1 MTLLCTEDDVME
13 RPQIKAA
20 PTGYINTESIPGYI
34 EEASILVE
42 GYLGHTYPDPP
53 TDPAVTNPDPVPD
66 GARIVAAR
74 VVARA
79 LLADAANTH
88 NPGAGPVVD
97 PNIDSITSTRAMGG
111 FSATKTEHVAADV
124 LGGGVW
130 LTRQDKM
137 ALDSIGGAYSR
148 QSNVAMYDV
157 PRHRQ
162 GIVGAMFSSGIRYL

>member
-1 MTLLCTEDDVME
+1 VTLLCTSDDVME
-13 RPQIKAA
+13 RPQILAA
-20 PTGYINTESIPGYI
+20 PTGTVDTASIPGYI

-53 TDPAVTNPDPVPD
+53 TDPDVVNPDPVPD
-66 GARIVAAR
+66 AAR
-74 VVARA
+74 VVAARAVARA
-79 LLADAANTH
+79 LIADAAN
-88 NPGAGPVVD
+88 NGPGGPRPLD
-97 PNIDSITSTRAMGG
+97 PNIDAYTSSRSMGG

-148 QSNVAMYDV
+148 QTNVPLYDP
-157 PRHRQ
+157 PRRVRGVIGAIFSQ
-162 GIVGAMFSSGIRYL
+162 GNRWL